1 MNEEYINR
9 LIELYFDG
17 STTLQQE
24 EELRR
29 ILADARPPYS
39 PQIESALAVMGYTAV
54 MQPSRAVARPSIL
67 RRSRMAMMAA
77 SVSIMLAVGIC
88 WMFVSGRYNPDNSCV
103 AYVGG
108 EKVVS
113 AEEVMMIMDSQL
125 NSISMAQ
132 DNFESELMEQ
142 HREISEIFNQ
152 L

>member
-88 WMFVSGRYNPDNSCV
+88 WMFVSGRYNPDNSYV

>member
-29 ILADARPPYS
+29 ILADVRPPYS

-54 MQPSRAVARPSIL
+54 MQPRQAESRTSML

-77 SVSIMLAVGIC
+77 SVSIMLAVG
-88 WMFVSGRYNPDNSCV
+88 Y
-103 AYVGG
+103 
-108 EKVVS
+108 
-113 AEEVMMIMDSQL
+113 L
-125 NSISMAQ
+125 
-132 DNFESELMEQ
+132 
-142 HREISEIFNQ
+142 
-152 L
+152 